1 VPPKDPACKTS
12 FGVLFGLKSGTSS
25 KTSSPFE
32 FLLPSC
38 GLTSFED
45 FDDFEVLDAAGVVFE
60 GVGFDTFGGGG
71 ESTVSLGIGSLLLFV
86 SESFS
91 NSAIFDMFADAA

>member
-12 FGVLFGLKSGTSS
+12 FGVLLGLKSGTSS

-45 FDDFEVLDAAGVVFE
+45 FDDLDAAGVVFE
-60 GVGFDTFGGGG
+60 GVGFDTSGGGG